1 MLSALWVCFYIGT
14 WSHLL
19 ADSLVPKLVGCLEA
33 WKNGTFGIVR
43 EVRYALKKKNQA
55 EGVAHW

>member
-1 MLSALWVCFYIGT
+1 MLSALWACFYIGT

-19 ADSLVPKLVGCLEA
+19 ADSLVPKLVGCLEM
-33 WKNGTFGIVR
+33 WKNGTLAIER
-43 EVRYALKKKNQA
+43 EVRYAFLKNQA